1 VETVSIWQAK
11 FTQIYQIPKE
21 LRAYFELNG
30 IKHLKEGR
38 TNSLMSAIFN
48 KPLNNIRFATVV
60 LAAKRLP

>member
-1 VETVSIWQAK
+1 VLSVWQAK

-21 LRAYFELNG
+21 LRAFFEFNR

-60 LAAKRLP
+60 LAAKRPP